1 MKLSKNT
8 LNIIKNFSLIN
19 TNLLIVPGNR
29 LSTISPVGSVYADAK
44 IEESFDQ
51 EFGIYDLNEFL
62 SVISIFNDPDFTFD
76 DKVLHITEG
85 KNKVR
90 YMSADKSILRF
101 KTGTPKFPADCDIS
115 FELTAANLQQI
126 TRSAAVLKV
135 PFVSV
140 VGKDGAC
147 SIIVTDKSNPNS
159 NQFQIEVGDTSET
172 FVANMKVEYLKM
184 IPDDYEVY
192 ISSERKACKM
202 VGEDKMYLIALETDS
217 SFSK

>member
-19 TNLLIVPGNR
+19 TNLLIIPGNR
-29 LSTISPVGSVYADAK
+29 LSTLSPVGSVYADAK

-62 SVISIFNDPDFTFD
+62 SVISIFNDPDFAFD

-90 YMSADKSILRF
+90 YMSADKSVLRF
-101 KTGTPKFPADCDIS
+101 PKGTPKFPADCDIS

-159 NQFQIEVGDTSET
+159 NQFQIEVGDTAET
-172 FVANMKVEYLKM
+172 FSANMKVEYLKM
-184 IPDDYEVY
+184 IPDDYEFY

-217 SFSK
+217 TFSK